1 MALAIA
7 AAVVLPASAA
17 VALPATSSAAAPST
31 AETETSPTPSALFEE
46 VAFEEAA
53 KTGKVIEILDRR
65 EESTEYFANPGGSTT
80 RRSYGIPKWT
90 RYDGMWRL
98 TDAKLVR
105 QSDGSVAPT
114 APSFPI
120 TFSGGG
126 DQPLA
131 TMAKKGKKLALT
143 WPTALPEP
151 VLDGTTATYS
161 SVLPGVDLKLT
172 AEVDGFAQHLVIHT
186 PEAAANPALKS
197 VELGLVT
204 DGVTLTEGAGGK
216 LQAKDG
222 NGETVFSAP
231 SPKMWEQP
239 AVPADE
245 SSGTTSRTARL
256 SAASEPVQPDSAP
269 VNVDI
274 RADTLTLT
282 PDAELLASADQFPL
296 VIDPVFSGGYR
307 EKWAVVYSATPNA
320 AYPNGSGW
328 NSSNP
333 EDEPRVG
340 FNDTGNT
347 ASFFAMNT
355 NGLEGATINSATFA
369 VMQTHSYVCEDSAAG
384 PTELWSAG
392 GIVETTPTWNTQVW
406 GDKLDSRTFAGGNNN
421 CPETAGDVGKDFFS
435 EALKAFVQEA
445 ADKHWGTATFGLRP
459 PASYLGNHNAYK
471 RFRNNPVLEVD
482 YNYEPVV
489 TAKAAYEGYYVESGD
504 GNVPVACGGRIGN
517 SGISLTA
524 KVKDQDSGQVTAN
537 FRVRNS
543 SGTSL
548 TFAPNENH
556 DIVYGSGEATVTMQ
570 ARNLPNGTYT
580 WTVYATDNE
589 GTSSAVTA
597 PCSFSVDRIG
607 PDKPV
612 TVYDMDGT
620 FAGQSTDSYKARV
633 PRQFKFTNPVSD
645 VDGYCFAMDRPLSA
659 ASTPRCPN
667 GTWVDAG
674 TDAKHTA
681 TVTIT
686 PFDHPVSTIN
696 VIAYD
701 KFGNRSPVA
710 NGDDQVNLTTTKP
723 SFVYETNTNPV
734 DNKYVA
740 DRPGDLDG
748 DGFADFVA
756 TDPDGKL
763 WFYGGDGHLGSPE
776 AREIAGYGGWTGAL
790 IAHRGDLKGMRSRDS
805 VPDGYEDFLVR
816 LPDNKLYVYPG
827 NGVGTPWVYT
837 RKELGHPSQKEDW
850 RGLRQMLL
858 PGNVDGKLG
867 NDLITV
873 ECIWDDVNLPPEKRK
888 CVNARLILYSG
899 NWIGGGSN
907 GGQNQTAPFNWGAPI
922 TLGTGGWRDLTNLAV
937 SDVNGDSYADL
948 VARDPSDGT
957 LYLYRGC
964 VNDAVSCPGSAYTFL
979 PRTVYGSGGWNQRP
993 YLASPGNTQG
1003 TLQNATVVE
1012 PASPDIP
1019 GSVDVTHQYKRFI
1032 PTAGQE
1038 AGDIW
1043 ATTPADPDTPVE
1055 YVDAA
1060 GIAKSILCPSGCL
1073 LIYPGGKTSHGA
1085 PRLAGTAG
1093 WATTIRGIF

>member
-1 MALAIA
+1 M
-7 AAVVLPASAA
+7 A
-17 VALPATSSAAAPST
+17 VALPAASPTAVSTT
-31 AETETSPTPSALFEE
+31 AEEASATPSALFEE
-46 VAFEEAA
+46 VAFVEAA
-53 KTGKVIEILDRR
+53 RTGKVIEILDRR
-65 EESTEYFANPGGSTT
+65 EESTEYFANPDGSTT
-80 RRSYGIPKWT
+80 RRSYGSPKWT

-98 TDAKLVR
+98 TNRTLTR

-131 TMAKKGKKLALT
+131 TMSKKGKKLALT
-143 WPTALPEP
+143 WPTTLPEP
-151 VLDGTTATYS
+151 VLDGSTATYA

-197 VELGLVT
+197 IKLGLIT
-204 DGVTLTEGAGGK
+204 DGVTLTENAGGK
-216 LQAKDG
+216 LQAKDE
-222 NGETVFSAP
+222 NGETLFSAP

-245 SSGTTSRTARL
+245 SSGTAARTAIL
-256 SAASEPVQPDSAP
+256 SAASEPMQPDSAP

-274 RADTLTLT
+274 SGDILTLT

-296 VIDPVFSGGYR
+296 VIDPVFSGGHT

-333 EDEPRVG
+333 ADEPRVG
-340 FNDTGNT
+340 YNGTGNT

-369 VMQTHSYVCEDSAAG
+369 VIQTHSWACDSSVG

-392 GIVETTPTWNTQVW
+392 GIIENTPTWNTQSW
-406 GDKLDSRTFAGGNNN
+406 GSRLDSDSFYGGNDTY
-421 CPETAGDVGKDFFS
+421 CPGNVGHDFTS
-435 EALKAFVQEA
+435 AALKAFVQEA
-445 ADKHWGTATFGLRP
+445 ADGHWGTTTFGLRTP
-459 PASYLGNHNAYK
+459 DSYLGNHNAYK
-471 RFRNNPVLEVD
+471 RFKNNPVLEVN
-482 YNYEPVV
+482 YNYEPAV
-489 TAKAAYEGYYVESGD
+489 TSKAAYEGYYVESGD

-524 KVKDQDSGQVTAN
+524 KVKDQDGGQVTAN
-537 FRVRNS
+537 FRVKNS
-543 SGTSL
+543 SGTAIS
-548 TFAPNENH
+548 FAPNENH
-556 DIVYGSGEATVTMQ
+556 EVVYGSGEATALMPYT
-570 ARNLPNGTYT
+570 NLANGTYT

-612 TVYDMDGT
+612 IVYDMDGT
-620 FAGQSTDSYKARV
+620 LAGQATDKYKARA
-633 PRQFKFTNPVSD
+633 PRQFKFTNTVSD
-645 VDGYCFAMDRPLSA
+645 VDGYCYAMDRPLSTA
-659 ASTPRCPN
+659 TAPRCPN

-686 PFDHPVSTIN
+686 PFAHPASTIN
-696 VIAYD
+696 VVAYD
-701 KFGNRSPVA
+701 KFGNRSPLGDA
-710 NGDDQVNLTTTKP
+710 NDNVNITTTP
-723 SFVYETNTNPV
+723 PTFVYETDTNPR
-734 DNKYVA
+734 DNKYVP

-748 DGFADFVA
+748 DGFSDFVA

-763 WFYGGDGHLGSPE
+763 WFYGGDGNLGSPE

-790 IAHRGDLKGMRSRDS
+790 IAHRGDLKGMKYRDS

-816 LPDNKLYVYPG
+816 LGTKLYVYPG
-827 NGVGTPWVYT
+827 NGVGSPWVYS
-837 RKELGHPSQKEDW
+837 RKELAHHSQGEDW
-850 RGLRQMLL
+850 SGLRQMLL
-858 PGNVDGKLG
+858 PGNIDGKPG

-873 ECIWDDVNLPPEKRK
+873 ECIWDDVGSPKRQ
-888 CVNARLILYSG
+888 CINARLLLFSG
-899 NWIGGGSN
+899 NWIGGADT
-907 GGQNQTAPFNWGAPI
+907 GGQNQTAPFDWGSKVI
-922 TLGTGGWRDLTNLAV
+922 LGTGGWRDLTNLAV

-948 VARDPSDGT
+948 VARDPSDGK
-957 LYLYRGC
+957 LYLYPGC
-964 VNDAVSCPGSAYTFL
+964 VNNAVSCPGSTYKFL
-979 PRTVYGSGGWNQRP
+979 PRTIYGSGGWNQRP
-993 YLASPGNTQG
+993 YLTSPGNTQG
-1003 TLQNATVVE
+1003 SLQNTSVIE
-1012 PASPDIP
+1012 PESPDID
-1019 GSVDVTHQYKRFI
+1019 GDVDVTHYFKRFI

-1060 GIAKSILCPSGCL
+1060 GSAKSILCPTGCL
-1073 LIYPGGKTSHGA
+1073 LIYAGGKTTHGA